1 MKRFLIILA
10 LVAAVTNVAVAQF
23 SQERSSTASKAKKQR
38 VEPSYA
44 WSVSEPLGLHYPSTI
59 DTIHLDY
66 HRTMVP
72 SMVSDA
78 WATTG
83 NYGAPGQNQI
93 FFERPLTGEFFF
105 EDAIGAWLHDTRTMR
120 YYNTRIPMTLL
131 SHSTGGDKYLTGSI
145 LDINQVVWLSMY
157 CLKRWD
163 AHTKAQHVLSSK
175 E

>member
-1 MKRFLIILA
+1 MVV
-10 LVAAVTNVAVAQF
+10 VAAVMNIAVAQEF
-23 SQERSSTASKAKKQR
+23 TQEKSKPAKTKKQR

-78 WATTG
+78 WVTTG

-93 FFERPLTGEFFF
+93 FFDRPVT
-105 EDAIGAWLHDTRTMR
+105 
-120 YYNTRIPMTLL
+120 
-131 SHSTGGDKYLTGSI
+131 S
-145 LDINQVVWLSMY
+145 
-157 CLKRWD
+157 
-163 AHTKAQHVLSSK
+163 
-175 E
+175 